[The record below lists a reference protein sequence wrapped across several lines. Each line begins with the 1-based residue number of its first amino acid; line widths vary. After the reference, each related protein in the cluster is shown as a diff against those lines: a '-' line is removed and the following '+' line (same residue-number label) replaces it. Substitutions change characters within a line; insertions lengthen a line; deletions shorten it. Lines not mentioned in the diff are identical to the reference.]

1 MTAVEGKMPVLR
13 PNPLKEVEPHAPALG
28 EEGCVE
34 KTSGEQVERGQNFS
48 FYTLF
53 TEQLIY

>member
-1 MTAVEGKMPVLR
+1 VEGKMPVLR